1 MCNVTKPGEGN
12 ISLWSLCVNAL
23 GEALSSQDGGKG

>member
-23 GEALSSQDGGKG
+23 GEALSSQDGGRG